1 MKKNPNPNRRSDARG
16 RGGGCEGRVVI
27 VDRGGC
33 EERVVVM
40 DREGCEEKGREDAR
54 GRVVGREE
62 EQRGGEAGAG
72 RGQERMQGG
81 EARQRVVDRGQEC
94 DGLVVV
100 VDRKGCEG
108 KGRGMRGEESW
119 AEAARGDARGR
130 GGGGCEVVGGE
141 AAKGDA
147 RGRREARGGEA
158 VVRGL
163 SRGFSCSNK
172 WRSLWDCLHGV
183 SGVFPS
189 SACILA
195 AALLVVRYPPA
206 RPSWS
211 ACSWCSPRAGL
222 CVLSEKVRE
231 GGESVSVGHVEGA
244 RHRKQQAPKGGCSA
258 WAVNAWGYLFQ
269 GLGVRCYCR
278 STGKEEG

>member
-1 MKKNPNPNRRSDARG
+1 MNVATCPKTWCVRRDAPKMKKNPNPNRRSDARG

-108 KGRGMRGEESW
+108 KGRGMRGEGSW

-163 SRGFSCSNK
+163 SRGFSCSN
-172 WRSLWDCLHGV
+172 
-183 SGVFPS
+183 
-189 SACILA
+189 
-195 AALLVVRYPPA
+195 
-206 RPSWS
+206 
-211 ACSWCSPRAGL
+211 
-222 CVLSEKVRE
+222 
-231 GGESVSVGHVEGA
+231 
-244 RHRKQQAPKGGCSA
+244 
-258 WAVNAWGYLFQ
+258 
-269 GLGVRCYCR
+269 
-278 STGKEEG
+278 